1 MNNQNLDS
9 AYSAEWI
16 LSILLVAAGSGTI
29 VYTLLKVGRDTPA
42 SFKLILG
49 LYLVIYVARLLKVL
63 MRG

>member
-16 LSILLVAAGSGTI
+16 LSILLVTAGSGTI
-29 VYTLLKVGRDTPA
+29 MYTLFKVGRDTPV

-49 LYLVIYVARLLKVL
+49 LYMVIYIARLLRVL